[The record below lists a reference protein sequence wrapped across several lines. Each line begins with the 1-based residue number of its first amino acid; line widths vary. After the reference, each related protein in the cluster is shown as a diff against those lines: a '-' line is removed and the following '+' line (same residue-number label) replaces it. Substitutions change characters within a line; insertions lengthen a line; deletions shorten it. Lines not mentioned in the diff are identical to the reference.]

1 MPKFSVKK
9 PFTVVVGVIM
19 LFVLGI
25 VSFTRMTTDLLPAMS
40 LPYIVVVTTYPGA
53 SPERVES
60 SVTEVLESSLGTI
73 NGVENVSS
81 TSSENY
87 SMVVLEFE
95 EDTNMDSA
103 MVKLSTAID
112 QLTFPDMVGTPMLL
126 ELSPDMMATM
136 MVSVSHDEMDIYEL
150 TRFVEEEIAPYL
162 ERQSG
167 VASVDA
173 TGLVEKSVEIRLD
186 ADKIDAINEKLI
198 AKVTGAMD
206 DAEQELVDARGEI
219 DEARQELE

>member
-81 TSSENY
+81 TSSL
-87 SMVVLEFE
+87 MVVLEFE

-206 DAEQELVDARGEI
+206 DAEQELV
-219 DEARQELE
+219 